1 MNTTLPTW
9 KDRTQNQFGKLQ
21 IQVPWRSIQLLV
33 PHRMRRKLRSK
44 LRSRVST
51 TSSIASLQT
60 SLSPSDTLRS
70 LQSHCWTVYDF
81 QYLLLLILGIFSL
94 TVIESPGPLGKTGI
108 FTALLF
114 SLLIPMTRQ
123 FFLPFLPIAG
133 WLLFFYACQF
143 IPSDWRPAIWVR
155 VLPALEN
162 ILYGANISNILSAHQ
177 SVVLDLLAWLPYG
190 ICHYGAPFV
199 CSIIMFVFGPPGTVP
214 LFARTFGY
222 ISMVAVTIQLFFPC
236 SAPWYENRYG
246 LAPADYSIQG
256 DPAGLGRIDK
266 LFGIDLYTSGFHQS
280 PVVFGAFPS
289 LHAADST
296 LAALFMSHVF
306 PRMKPVFVTYTLWMW
321 WATMYLSHHYAVDL
335 VAGGL
340 LAAIS
345 FYFAKTRFLPRVQLD
360 KTFRWDYDYVEF
372 GESAVEYGYGL
383 ASYDGDFNLDSDEWT
398 VGSSSSVS
406 SGSLSPV
413 DDHYSWETEGL
424 TSPQPDIESGRH
436 AFSP

>member
-44 LRSRVST
+44 LRSRVSP

-70 LQSHCWTVYDF
+70 LQSHRWTVYDF
-81 QYLLLLILGIFSL
+81 QYLLLLIVGIFSL
-94 TVIESPGPLGKTGI
+94 TVIESPGPVGKTAI
-108 FTALLF
+108 FSMLLF
-114 SLLIPMTRQ
+114 SLLLPLTRQ

-177 SVVLDLLAWLPYG
+177 NVVLDLLAWLPYG
-190 ICHYGAPFV
+190 ICHYGAPVV
-199 CSIIMFVFGPPGTVP
+199 CSLIMFIWAPPGTVP

-222 ISMVAVTIQLFFPC
+222 ISMAAVAIQLAFPC
-236 SAPWYENRYG
+236 SPPWYENRYG
-246 LAPADYSIQG
+246 LAPADYSIHG
-256 DPAGLGRIDK
+256 DPAGLARIDK

-306 PRMKPVFVTYTLWMW
+306 PRLKPLFVTYTLWMW

-360 KTFRWDYDYVEF
+360 KTYRWDYDYVEY
-372 GESAVEYGYGL
+372 GESAVEYGYDLG
-383 ASYDGDFNLDSDEWT
+383 SYDGDFNLDSDEWT

-436 AFSP
+436 AYSP

>member
-1 MNTTLPTW
+1 
-9 KDRTQNQFGKLQ
+9 
-21 IQVPWRSIQLLV
+21 
-33 PHRMRRKLRSK
+33 
-44 LRSRVST
+44 
-51 TSSIASLQT
+51 
-60 SLSPSDTLRS
+60 
-70 LQSHCWTVYDF
+70 
-81 QYLLLLILGIFSL
+81 LLLLIVGIFSL
-94 TVIESPGPLGKTGI
+94 TIIESPGPLAKTAI
-108 FTALLF
+108 FTALLI
-114 SLLIPMTRQ
+114 SLLLPMTRQ

-177 SVVLDLLAWLPYG
+177 NVVLDLLAWLPYG

-199 CSIIMFVFGPPGTVP
+199 VSLVMFIFGPPGIVP

-222 ISMVAVTIQLFFPC
+222 ISMAAVAIQLFFPC
-236 SAPWYENRYG
+236 SPPWYENRYG
-246 LAPADYSIQG
+246 LAPADYSIHG
-256 DPAGLGRIDK
+256 DPAGLARIDK
-266 LFGIDLYTSGFHQS
+266 LFGVDLYTSGFHQS

-306 PRMKPVFVTYTLWMW
+306 PRLKPVFVTYTLWMW

-340 LAAIS
+340 LAAIT

-372 GESAVEYGYGL
+372 GESALEYGYGL

-413 DDHYSWETEGL
+413 DDHYSWETEAL

-436 AFSP
+436 ALSP